1 MTADLNAR
9 VRELLETYD
18 GPDVS
23 AADLLCDRH
32 PADRIAFTVV
42 DPGLTSTDLTYGEL
56 RERSR
61 RCAVALADLGVEP
74 GDRVATL
81 MSKSADLVVA
91 LLGIWRRGAV
101 HVPLFTAF
109 APPAIAFRLEASGTT
124 IVIADADQAAKL
136 APGDDIPA
144 DSPWRVIIAGDNPL
158 AAVPTAAA
166 QDSDGVR
173 TVGDAAGRVGVE
185 VRDDSVVARATVD
198 GLGTGDPTI
207 AGSADGPG
215 APDATIPGSVVDE
228 PEVKST
234 SVAKPAAEGP
244 ATGQLRFADLLAA
257 YSADDPR
264 AAAVVV
270 GGDGLLVQLFTSGT
284 TGTPKGVPIPVRA
297 LAAFHAYQEFS
308 LDVRADDVY
317 WNAADPGWAYG
328 LYWAILS
335 PLASGI
341 RSLLLHTAFSAPLTW
356 QVLERF
362 GVTNFTAAPTVYR
375 ALRAD
380 SAAAPTDLRLRRA
393 SSAGEPL
400 TPDVVTWS
408 VETLG
413 VAVRDHYGQTEHGM
427 LICNSWHDALRVDAP
442 AGSMGRTMPGWHC
455 AVLAD
460 DADVEAPVGELGRVA
475 IDTQRSPLLWFL
487 GYLDAPERSAQR
499 YTADGRWYLTG
510 DAGSQDADGF
520 FHFSARDDD
529 VIIMAGYRIGPF
541 EVESVLVLDERV
553 VEAAVVG
560 MPDELRGEVL
570 EAFVVLRNGFEGN
583 TELEAELQTL
593 VKRKFAAHAYP
604 RKVHFVDALPKTPSG
619 KVQRF
624 ILRQQEV
631 R

>member
-9 VRELLETYD
+9 VRELLQTYD

-42 DPGLTSTDLTYGEL
+42 DPDLTSTDLTYGEL
-56 RERSR
+56 RERSQR
-61 RCAVALADLGVEP
+61 FAVALADLGVEP

-81 MSKSADLVVA
+81 MSKSADLVIA

-109 APPAIAFRLEASGTT
+109 APPAVAFRLEASGTT
-124 IVIADADQAAKL
+124 IVIADADQATKL
-136 APGDDIPA
+136 VPGDDIPA
-144 DSPWRVIIAGDNPL
+144 DPPWRVIIAGNDR
-158 AAVPTAAA
+158 AVA
-166 QDSDGVR
+166 
-173 TVGDAAGRVGVE
+173 E
-185 VRDDSVVARATVD
+185 
-198 GLGTGDPTI
+198 
-207 AGSADGPG
+207 
-215 APDATIPGSVVDE
+215 AP
-228 PEVKST
+228 
-234 SVAKPAAEGP
+234 
-244 ATGQLRFADLLAA
+244 LRFADLLAA

-264 AAAVVV
+264 AAAVAV

-341 RSLLLHTAFSAPLTW
+341 RSLLLHAAFSAPLTW

-380 SAAAPTDLRLRRA
+380 SATAPTDLRLRRA

-408 VETLG
+408 VETFG

-460 DADVEAPVGELGRVA
+460 VADVEAPVGEVGRVA

-487 GYLDAPERSAQR
+487 GYLDAPERTAQR

-570 EAFVVLRNGFEGN
+570 EAFVVLRNGVEEN

-624 ILRQQEV
+624 ILRQQGV

>member
-9 VRELLETYD
+9 VRELLQTYD

-32 PADRIAFTVV
+32 PADRIAFTIV
-42 DPGLTSTDLTYGEL
+42 DPDLTSTDLTYGEL
-56 RERSR
+56 RERSQR
-61 RCAVALADLGVEP
+61 FAVALADLGVEP

-124 IVIADADQAAKL
+124 IVIADADQATKL
-136 APGDDIPA
+136 VPGDDIPA
-144 DSPWRVIIAGDNPL
+144 DPPWRVIIAGNDR
-158 AAVPTAAA
+158 AVAAA
-166 QDSDGVR
+166 
-173 TVGDAAGRVGVE
+173 
-185 VRDDSVVARATVD
+185 
-198 GLGTGDPTI
+198 P
-207 AGSADGPG
+207 
-215 APDATIPGSVVDE
+215 
-228 PEVKST
+228 
-234 SVAKPAAEGP
+234 
-244 ATGQLRFADLLAA
+244 LRFADLLAA

-264 AAAVVV
+264 AAAVAV

-341 RSLLLHTAFSAPLTW
+341 RSLLLHAAFSAPLTW

-460 DADVEAPVGELGRVA
+460 VADVEAPVGELGRVA
-475 IDTQRSPLLWFL
+475 IDTRRSPLLWFL
-487 GYLDAPERSAQR
+487 GYLDAPERTAQR

-624 ILRQQEV
+624 ILRQQGV

>member
-9 VRELLETYD
+9 VRELLENYD

-32 PADRIAFTVV
+32 PADRVAFTIV
-42 DPGLTSTDLTYGEL
+42 DPDLTSTDLTYGEL
-56 RERSR
+56 RERSQR
-61 RCAVALADLGVEP
+61 FAVALADLGVEP

-109 APPAIAFRLEASGTT
+109 APPAIAFRLAASGAT
-124 IVIADADQAAKL
+124 IVIADVGQATKL
-136 APGDDIPA
+136 APSDDIPA
-144 DSPWRVIIAGDNPL
+144 DPSWRVIIAGDGP
-158 AAVPTAAA
+158 AADATAPRA
-166 QDSDGVR
+166 DGEAGK
-173 TVGDAAGRVGVE
+173 VGDAAE
-185 VRDDSVVARATVD
+185 SA
-198 GLGTGDPTI
+198 DPT
-207 AGSADGPG
+207 AS
-215 APDATIPGSVVDE
+215 
-228 PEVKST
+228 
-234 SVAKPAAEGP
+234 KPATTTP
-244 ATGQLRFADLLAA
+244 LRFADLLAA
-257 YSADDPR
+257 HTSDDPR
-264 AAAVVV
+264 AVAAQV
-270 GGDGLLVQLFTSGT
+270 GGAGLLVQLFTSGT

-297 LAAFHAYQEFS
+297 LASFHAYQEFS
-308 LDVRADDVY
+308 LDVRPDDVY

-328 LYWAILS
+328 LYWAILG

-341 RSLLLHTAFSAPLTW
+341 RSLLLHAAFSAPLTW

-375 ALRAD
+375 ALSAD
-380 SAAAPTDLRLRRA
+380 SATAPTDLRLRRA

-400 TPDVVTWS
+400 TPDVVRWS
-408 VETLG
+408 VEKLG

-427 LICNSWHDALRVDAP
+427 VICNSWHDALRADVP
-442 AGSMGRTMPGWHC
+442 AGSMGRALPGWHC

-487 GYLDAPERSAQR
+487 GYLDAPERTAQR

-510 DAGSQDADGF
+510 DAGSRDADGF

-583 TELEAELQTL
+583 AELEAELQTL

-604 RKVHFVDALPKTPSG
+604 RKVHFVDALPTTPSG

-624 ILRQQEV
+624 MLRQQGV